1 MLKGKKKL
9 CHANTD
15 QKEAGVAAL
24 IDMKILNKI
33 SKYNS
38 TMFKNNHML

>member
-1 MLKGKKKL
+1 MPKGKKKL

-24 IDMKILNKI
+24 IDMKMLNKI

-38 TMFKNNHML
+38 TMYKKNHML